1 MLKSYLIDLLLSF
14 CIGYILRRSDPCL
27 PLLHT
32 HKEDYQ
38 LFSCGV
44 GAVGDKL
51 AVYPRVLVKWNKQK

>member
-32 HKEDYQ
+32 HTEDYQ

-44 GAVGDKL
+44 CAVGESCTLDVGERDVFVQ
-51 AVYPRVLVKWNKQK
+51 A